1 MHNLKVIEDE
11 ILWELQRPQ
20 DQEELINKEILIGK
34 LTTSRKISKI
44 IGRQLL
50 EINKA
55 MKLLLEVSKSYKPVS
70 MRAARF
76 FFVSNDLVKLNSM
89 YQFTHEWFLGFVKKL
104 LQSAVALDD
113 PRVKKDDHVRYL
125 QYQFTSTFYNQ
136 VCQTMFEKDKILL
149 SFLLAYKE
157 LECEVTIDMRQVE
170 FFIKGPL
177 AQESEIFNPIN
188 LSGYTPEDEDVA
200 RQKT

>member
-1 MHNLKVIEDE
+1 
-11 ILWELQRPQ
+11 
-20 DQEELINKEILIGK
+20 
-34 LTTSRKISKI
+34 
-44 IGRQLL
+44 
-50 EINKA
+50 
-55 MKLLLEVSKSYKPVS
+55 

-89 YQFTHEWFLGFVKKL
+89 YQFTHEWFLGFFKKL
-104 LQSAVALDD
+104 LQKEFMLDD
-113 PRVKKDDHVRYL
+113 PRLKKEDQVRYL

-136 VCQTMFEKDKILL
+136 VCQTMFEKDKVLL

-177 AQESEIFNPIN
+177 AQESEIFNLMN
-188 LSGYTPEDEDVA
+188 LGDLTLDDEDLA
-200 RQKT
+200 RNKT